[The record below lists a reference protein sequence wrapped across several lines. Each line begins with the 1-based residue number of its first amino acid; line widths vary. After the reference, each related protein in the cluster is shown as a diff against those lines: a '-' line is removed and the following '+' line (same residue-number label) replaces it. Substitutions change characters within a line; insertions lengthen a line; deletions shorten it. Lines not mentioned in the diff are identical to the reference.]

1 MKNSQTIAVV
11 GGGITGLSAAYYV
24 QQVIKEKNLPH
35 RIRLVEASDRLGGK
49 IDTIQKDGFIIE
61 RGADSFLERKKHA
74 LELATELGLE
84 DELVRNSTG
93 QSYVYAG
100 KKLHKIP
107 PGSYMGIPLTKRPF
121 LFSGLFSMK
130 GKVRAGFDVMIPKGR
145 EKGDQSLGHFLRR
158 RFGNE
163 LVENLMEPLLSGIYS
178 SDIDE
183 MSLQATFPNFYSL
196 EQEYGSLI
204 KGLQQTMPER
214 ARGTGKRPG
223 QFLTFKNGFETMID
237 ALADALDVGTVA
249 LNRTVDHIEKK
260 EHGYFLLLS
269 NGEVLKADAVV
280 LATPHRALPKMWSQ
294 YPFFKTARDMKAT
307 SVANV
312 ALAFDAD
319 AIKKD
324 LAGTGFVVSRNSDLR
339 ITACTW
345 THKKWPTTTPD
356 GKVLLRAYVG
366 KPTDQ
371 QIVRQSDEKLVR
383 IVLNDLKKTMK
394 IRQEPLFHVVTRWEN
409 KMPQYTVGHLERINR
424 LRTEINEHLP
434 GVFLTGSSY
443 EGVGVPD
450 CIAQGKQVADDVID
464 YLQLRE

>member
-1 MKNSQTIAVV
+1 MKNHQTIVIA
-11 GGGITGLSAAYYV
+11 GGGITGLSSAYYL
-24 QQVIKEKNLPH
+24 QQRIKEKDLPYQV
-35 RIRLVEASDRLGGK
+35 RLVEASDRLGGK
-49 IDTIQKDGFIIE
+49 IATFKKDGFTIE
-61 RGADSFLERKKHA
+61 QGADSFLERKKHA
-74 LELATELGLE
+74 TELAVALGLE

-107 PGSYMGIPLTKRPF
+107 PGTFMGIPLTKRPF
-121 LFSGLFSMK
+121 LFSGLFSMR
-130 GKVRAGFDVMIPKGR
+130 GKVRAGFDVMIPKGK
-145 EKGDQSLGHFLRR
+145 EEGDQSLGYFLRR

-183 MSLQATFPNFYSL
+183 MSLQATFPNFYTL
-196 EQEYGSLI
+196 EQEYGSLT
-204 KGLQQTMPER
+204 KGLQQTMPEK

-237 ALADALDVGTVA
+237 VLADALDPGTIA
-249 LNRTVDHIEKK
+249 LNRAVDHIEKK

-269 NGEVLKADAVV
+269 NGEVLKADAIV
-280 LATPHRALPKMWSQ
+280 LATPHSALPRMWSQ
-294 YPFFKTARDMKAT
+294 FPFFNTARDMKTT

-312 ALAFDAD
+312 ALAFDAE

-324 LAGTGFVVSRNSDLR
+324 VVGTGFVVSRNSDLR

-371 QIVRQSDEKLVR
+371 QIVRQSDEELVK
-383 IVLNDLKKTMK
+383 IVLNDLQKTMK
-394 IRQEPLFHVVTRWEN
+394 IRQDPLFHVVTRWEN
-409 KMPQYTVGHLERINR
+409 KMPQYTVGHIERIGR
-424 LRTEINEHLP
+424 LRTDVDEHLP

-450 CIAQGKQVADDVID
+450 CIAQGKQVVEEVVD
-464 YLQLRE
+464 YLGSK